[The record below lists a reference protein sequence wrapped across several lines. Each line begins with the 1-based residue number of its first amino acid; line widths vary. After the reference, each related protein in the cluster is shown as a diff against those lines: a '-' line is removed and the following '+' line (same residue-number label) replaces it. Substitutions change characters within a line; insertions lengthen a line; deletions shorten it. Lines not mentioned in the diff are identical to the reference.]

1 MGRRASKVAL
11 SVAAAG
17 IATSVAGVAAMQP
30 AASTAPL
37 VDLAALIVVGS
48 STNPTG
54 AGVENFFQG
63 KFNDPMYTG
72 PDGDDIVHV
81 NFWSGTEG
89 IQRAL
94 DANSGERNAIIASGW
109 GAANASLLALKNRPN
124 LSDTVLILDND
135 VARPDGGFGTR
146 YPWFALIGVN
156 PFPTPSEVPAL
167 RAVNIGYQYDY
178 NSNAPAV
185 LLNPLAAVN
194 SLVGYLYR
202 HRDQASLD
210 LPVNADGTPAVHCD
224 ANTCAI
230 TVSGAVLD
238 CPDARCS
245 SPQDR
250 ITAYVTTRDNTTY
263 VTYASEELPLTRLIG
278 DVFGRRVA
286 AFTDPL
292 LTLLVDSAYYG
303 GNPIPSDPSA
313 YRPATLFPSL
323 MRVLDTVVR
332 IPGAIAEGWHAATAP
347 PKKAPTPNTTSE
359 SDISDAA
366 DEPTA
371 EKTSWKQSPVV
382 KRALSAW
389 SPEPGQSSVD
399 EEVSEVSETAKPRTN
414 VVRTSVKAVPGLA
427 ALTGGTDDTD
437 SEPVES
443 EDDSLPDSESEP
455 PQDSDDDTDDT
466 QGDSDGSDSADGP
479 DADSADQDSE
489 AA

>member
-1 MGRRASKVAL
+1 MSRRAGRVATL
-11 SVAAAG
+11 VAAAG
-17 IATSVAGVAAMQP
+17 IATGVAGDAALQP
-30 AASTAPL
+30 AAITAPL
-37 VDLAALIVVGS
+37 VDLTALIVVGS

-72 PDGDDIVHV
+72 PNGDDIVYV
-81 NFWSGTEG
+81 NFWSGAEG

-94 DANSGERNAIIASGW
+94 DANAGERNAIIASGW
-109 GAANASLLALKNRPN
+109 GAANASLLALKTRPN

-167 RAVNIGYQYDY
+167 RAVNIGYEYDY

-230 TVSGAVLD
+230 TVSGAVVD
-238 CPDARCS
+238 CPDARCD
-245 SPQDR
+245 SPEDP
-250 ITAYVTTRDNTTY
+250 ITAYVTTRNNTTY
-263 VTYASEELPLTRLIG
+263 VTYAAEELPLTRLIG
-278 DVFGRRVA
+278 DVFGRRVS
-286 AFTDPL
+286 AFFDPL

-323 MRVLDTVVR
+323 MRVLDTAVR

-347 PKKAPTPNTTSE
+347 PKKAPTPTSDDDVSVPEE
-359 SDISDAA
+359 SGED
-366 DEPTA
+366 TA
-371 EKTSWKQSPVV
+371 EKTSWTQSPVV

-389 SPEPGQSSVD
+389 SPEPEQSSVD
-399 EEVSEVSETAKPRTN
+399 EEISEVSETAKPRTN
-414 VVRTSVKAVPGLA
+414 VVRTSVKAVPGIA
-427 ALTGGTDDTD
+427 ALTDRTDDAD

-443 EDDSLPDSESEP
+443 DDVSLSDSESEP
-455 PQDSDDDTDDT
+455 SQDDDDDTDDT
-466 QGDSDGSDSADGP
+466 QDDSDGSDSADADSA
-479 DADSADQDSE
+479 DADSA